1 MKITIIFAYRLEQ
14 TEWVK
19 TTTMTYTLQ
28 QLEAAID
35 AGKFK
40 DNDDWQIL
48 TSGADILH
56 AKCSALI
63 KVSNVQIG
71 TLARTMQ
78 VQCEVSDG
86 NYSLTFEHN
95 GNQIIFQTVII

>member
-1 MKITIIFAYRLEQ
+1 MK
-14 TEWVK
+14 
-19 TTTMTYTLQ
+19 YTLQ

-40 DNDDWQIL
+40 ANEDWQIL

-63 KVSNVQIG
+63 AVSNVQLG
-71 TLARTMQ
+71 ALARAMQ
-78 VQCEVSDG
+78 VSCEESDG

-95 GNQIIFQTVII
+95 GNTVIFQTVII